1 MIDLKP
7 TERKKTHVKNIIALF
22 PTLGLL
28 AVSGLAQPSVTQV
41 SNAASFSLSP
51 LQNSS
56 IAQGAFFSVFGTGFG
71 GAVSSCGAGLVNCAW
86 SSYPLPTTVA
96 NTSVSVVVN
105 GTTVA
110 PFINIAVNFGSYSQ
124 INAVL
129 PSATPTGTGTLT
141 VTYNGSTSTT
151 FPITVVA
158 STFGAFAIN
167 QAGTGP
173 GVIFDNNIVVTPF
186 QTAKPGDTVVLWGSG
201 LGPAPDITTEQSAPP
216 THLNLCAA
224 GSNCPVTVWVASQK
238 ATIAYAGRSTYTAID
253 QVDFVVPTGPG
264 VQGCYVQVAV
274 QTGSVISNVTSMA
287 VDPNGAVC
295 QDDDGINYNDIASAV
310 SAKGSANLL
319 AVSMLSNFL
328 NLNVPALGGTL
339 LWDNDTITGQIGT
352 FSTPVLQAYQGLALA
367 PSVGNCTVQPF
378 LQYPPPSDPAT
389 TAVVFLN
396 AGSSLGVGGPN
407 GNVTVGLDV
416 NKAGTTVG
424 YGGASGGDPVGGETI
439 AELISGCATTSKDN
453 CLPYFLNTS
462 GWGTSS
468 WTYGITPGT
477 YTVTGSGGSSVGAFS
492 GSIPVSSD
500 ASSFKW
506 TNPPTSSIPRNTPLT
521 INWTGGD
528 PSGFVDITAVSSTLL
543 SGITPAANTP
553 GILVECIVPASA
565 GTFSIPTYV
574 LQALPS
580 TAASTALVPPG
591 ELLVGPAS
599 GAQKITAPSGL
610 DAAYIFYHFIAG
622 SNVTWQ

>member
-1 MIDLKP
+1 V
-7 TERKKTHVKNIIALF
+7 KTIFAIF

-28 AVSGLAQPSVTQV
+28 AVSGLAQPTVTQV
-41 SNAASFSLSP
+41 SNAASFSLTP
-51 LQNSS
+51 LQNSN
-56 IAQGAFFSVFGTGFG
+56 IAEGAFFSIFGTGFG
-71 GAVSSCGAGLVNCAW
+71 GAVASCGAGLVNCAW

-96 NTSVSVVVN
+96 NTSVSVVVGN
-105 GTTVA
+105 TTVA
-110 PFINIAVNFGSYSQ
+110 PFINIAVNFGTYSQ

-129 PSATPTGTGTLT
+129 PSTTPPGSGTVT
-141 VTYNGSTSTT
+141 VTYNGSTSVT

-173 GVIFDNNIVVTPF
+173 GVIFDNNLVVTPF

-201 LGPAPDITTEQSAPP
+201 LGPAQDTSTEQSAPP
-216 THLNLCAA
+216 THFNLCGA
-224 GSNCPVTVWVASQK
+224 GLNCPVTVWVAGQK

-274 QTGSVISNVTSMA
+274 QTGTVISNVTSMA
-287 VDPNGAVC
+287 VDANGAVC

-310 SAKGSANLL
+310 AKNGSANLL
-319 AVSMLSNFL
+319 AVSMLSNYL

-339 LWDNDTITGQIGT
+339 QWDNDTITGQIGT
-352 FSTPVLQAYQGLALA
+352 FDNAVLYAYQGLALA

-389 TAVVFLN
+389 TAVTFLN
-396 AGSSLGVGGPN
+396 AGSALGVGGPN
-407 GNVTVGLDV
+407 GNVSVGLDTV
-416 NKAGTTVG
+416 QATGKTVG
-424 YGGASGGDPVGGETI
+424 YGGTSGGDPIGGETI
-439 AELISGCATTSKDN
+439 AELISGCGSTSKNN

-492 GSIPVSSD
+492 GGVSVSS
-500 ASSFKW
+500 AGASFKW
-506 TNPPTSSIPRNTPLT
+506 TNPPSSSIPRNTPLT
-521 INWTGGD
+521 ITWTGGD
-528 PSGFVDITAVSSTLL
+528 PNGFVDITAVSSTLL
-543 SGITPAANTP
+543 SGITPSKTTP
-553 GILVECIVPASA
+553 GILVLCMAPASA
-565 GTFSIPTYV
+565 GTFSIPTWV
-574 LQALPS
+574 LQSLPS
-580 TAASTALVPPG
+580 TASSTALVPPG

-599 GAQKITAPSGL
+599 GLQSITPPSGL
-610 DAAYIFYHFIAG
+610 DAAYIFYHFVAG
-622 SNVTWQ
+622 ANVTWQ